1 MVLLPMSQSI
11 DTLPSQLDNGLSK
24 TSSSKS
30 SVTHTLPTTAIP
42 GEAEPQQPNSEPML
56 AEKAPERSPR
66 ITLRLP
72 SLSRLIDARP
82 KKALPT
88 RVVIGKQ
95 PSKRRE
101 QSLAKAERERE
112 QREDNDDKRTKVK
125 QSTLFQSFAKSTH
138 SKPRVIELS
147 SDSEAGSDGDLDKD
161 SQPVVNVEQIRDE
174 EMDKP
179 IEDEYWCEDVMIL
192 DGNELEEEHVEGL
205 GSQSVFGERGL
216 SCPIPSAT
224 FDNEADATPIT
235 TPVKVGEAEEKSDGE
250 GNPRET
256 RRKVTVEEIEDD
268 YEGGAEIT
276 TEPAQLSAQERAE
289 EGLDD
294 EPWDPSQEVHP
305 HALYPPATPA
315 EVLATSPQQP
325 PSPPQHSEP
334 LAYPHSQHGFTMP
347 NRTKPRQVPAQI
359 PSNNA
364 VVDAIQNLEDL
375 LRPRRRNGTGRIRA
389 KLDLVIQAR
398 LEAVQRFLRLYRAA
412 GFKGWTTQSEL
423 IARAG
428 GKMGA
433 QTWLGRKLREWSIAF
448 CKDKKNIPSHKYGRF
463 SASMLSDEDIAADI
477 HLHLQSLGKWV
488 SAKQIVRYVRT
499 PEFQARLRVKRDISV
514 RTAQN
519 WMHKM
524 GYRWRK
530 EPKGMYS
537 DGHERADVVDY
548 RQNVFLPKWREI
560 EARSRWWTPDA
571 TFDTVDFE
579 CRQRL
584 FLSKEVDVRPNTT
597 WRQDESTFYAN
608 DRRTLR
614 WVHESETAT
623 LKAKGEGASD
633 MIGDFVSP
641 EYGWLRSKKLNAA
654 GESED
659 ARVLLKPGKNR
670 EGYQTTTTILA
681 QVTRAMDILDRDYA
695 HDRHTFAYDN
705 ATIHTARAPD
715 ALSAI
720 DMTLG
725 PSQNFN
731 KVKGPDGVARCVR
744 MRDARFKDG
753 TPQSL
758 YNADGVFKGL
768 KSLIQERRA
777 KAQASSAEA
786 QLTHAAASAK

>member
-1 MVLLPMSQSI
+1 MPVNKKKRKAQNLGIHAQKQAKRQRVLLV
-11 DTLPSQLDNGLSK
+11 LDSDDE
-24 TSSSKS
+24 SSSNENHFPHESSATIITSESEESEDEPSYEWPDTDEVLEVQEESDIPHPKS
-30 SVTHTLPTTAIP
+30 T
-42 GEAEPQQPNSEPML
+42 Q
-56 AEKAPERSPR
+56 
-66 ITLRLP
+66 
-72 SLSRLIDARP
+72 SLLEWLELCDL
-82 KKALPT
+82 ALPESG
-88 RVVIGKQ
+88 RVLHSDSRQHPTIHVSAGPKRRGPYYKTQIGKQ

-375 LRPRRRNGTGRIRA
+375 LRRDGEMALDGFVQNSILSSRLVWRRCN
-389 KLDLVIQAR
+389 
-398 LEAVQRFLRLYRAA
+398 
-412 GFKGWTTQSEL
+412 SEL

-477 HLHLQSLGKWV
+477 HLHLQSL
-488 SAKQIVRYVRT
+488 
-499 PEFQARLRVKRDISV
+499 EFQARLRVKRDISV

-654 GESED
+654 GFVGHE
-659 ARVLLKPGKNR
+659 
-670 EGYQTTTTILA
+670 LA
-681 QVTRAMDILDRDYA
+681 VEL
-695 HDRHTFAYDN
+695 N
-705 ATIHTARAPD
+705 
-715 ALSAI
+715 
-720 DMTLG
+720 
-725 PSQNFN
+725 
-731 KVKGPDGVARCVR
+731 
-744 MRDARFKDG
+744 
-753 TPQSL
+753 
-758 YNADGVFKGL
+758 
-768 KSLIQERRA
+768 
-777 KAQASSAEA
+777 
-786 QLTHAAASAK
+786 